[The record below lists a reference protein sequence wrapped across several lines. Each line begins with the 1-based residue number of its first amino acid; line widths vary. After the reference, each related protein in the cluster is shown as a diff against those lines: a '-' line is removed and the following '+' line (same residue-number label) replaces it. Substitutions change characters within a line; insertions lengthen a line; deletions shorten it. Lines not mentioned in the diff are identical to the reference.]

1 MSAKAP
7 AASGKS
13 AYAKVAG
20 GALSVKGG
28 LFKKKKKSKK
38 RKREGRDRD
47 DERDGGADGADGADG
62 ASASASASASS
73 AAAAPED
80 ELTVVGGLGRITS
93 SGTTVSGHGTK
104 FQAQL
109 RSGDALIIS
118 HPTTFA
124 EETRI
129 VKMVLSDLSVA
140 ISSPFSTDLITTT
153 PYSFV
158 SAPRAAADTA
168 AVKRASAAKANAEE
182 KVAFGTYAGDG
193 GTKFTYRQRRKGAF
207 GGYDIVTEDTGRE
220 MSREELLDMRSKKK
234 ADRMCM

>member
-47 DERDGGADGADGADG
+47 DERDGGADGADG
-62 ASASASASASS
+62 ASASASS

>member
-47 DERDGGADGADGADG
+47 RDDERDGGADGADG
-62 ASASASASASS
+62 ASASASS